1 MAKIRIPR
9 GWEIPER
16 EVTPRSVYANRRQL
30 LKSLGVTAGAAIAGG
45 CGIGVE
51 GLDLNTDGTVE
62 SGPLATPRTDVFDLY
77 LQDAMNNPTYEVRE
91 RALTDF
97 TSAASFN
104 NYYEYTTTKS
114 RVWELVGVFEPDP
127 WTVRVH
133 GLVENELTLGL
144 EDLAQRFEIEERIY
158 RHRCVERWAMT
169 VPWNGFP
176 LRALLAQAQPLSSAR
191 YVRFTTLSRP
201 SQQPG
206 LDAFR
211 GDWPY
216 YEALTIEEA
225 ELDLAFLV
233 VGMYGEALPA
243 QNGSPLRLALPWKY
257 GYKSIKA
264 IVDIELVEEQPPTF
278 WNDVRPDEYG
288 FYSNVDPNV
297 PHPRWSQAREWLI
310 PNTEDVVDTQLYN
323 GYADFVSSIYTGDEY

>member
-1 MAKIRIPR
+1 MAHIRIPR
-9 GWEIPER
+9 GWELPER
-16 EVTPRSVYANRRQL
+16 DATPKSVYANRRQI
-30 LKSLGVTAGAAIAGG
+30 LKSLGLTAGAALSGA
-45 CGIGVE
+45 CGIGVD
-51 GLDLNTDGTVE
+51 GLDLDTSSTVE
-62 SGPLATPRTDVFDLY
+62 SGPLATPRTNVFDLFI
-77 LQDAMNNPTYEVRE
+77 QEAMNNPAYTVPE
-91 RALTDF
+91 RSLTDF
-97 TSAASFN
+97 TSAASYN
-104 NYYEYTTTKS
+104 NYYEYTTTKD

-133 GLVENELTLGL
+133 GLVDNEITLGL
-144 EDLAQRFEIEERIY
+144 EDLAQQFAIEERIY

-176 LRALLAQAQPLSSAR
+176 LRELLALAQPLSSAR

-201 SQQPG
+201 EQQPG

-225 ELDLAFLV
+225 ENDLAFLV
-233 VGMYGEALPA
+233 VGMYGESLPA
-243 QNGSPLRLALPWKY
+243 QNGSPIRLALPWKY

-278 WNDVRPDEYG
+278 WNDVRASEYG
-288 FYSNVDPNV
+288 FFSNVDPNV
-297 PHPRWSQAREWLI
+297 PHPRWSQEREWLI
-310 PNTEDVVDTQLYN
+310 PNTDDIVNTQLYN
-323 GYADFVSSIYTGDEY
+323 GYGEFVASLYDGSEF